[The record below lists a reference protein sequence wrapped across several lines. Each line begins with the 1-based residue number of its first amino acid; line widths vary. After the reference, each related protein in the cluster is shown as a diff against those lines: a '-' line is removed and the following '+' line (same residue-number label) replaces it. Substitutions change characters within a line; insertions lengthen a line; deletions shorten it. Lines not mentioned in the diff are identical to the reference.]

1 MFDPLE
7 SGIGLWPGESRED
20 AIAYE
25 TTCLEMADGWTEPE
39 RQHLPDGFEELPL
52 HVLAVLAAH
61 VDRACLNGH
70 DAVRLMQAE
79 ARLESA
85 FAAGKLASMA
95 EVAHSP
101 SGDADSP
108 VERSP
113 NEIEYAACE
122 IAAGLNLT
130 RQMSQ
135 RLLDEALT
143 LTGRLSRVWERFRS
157 GEIDSVRA
165 RKFVAALGHLSAGV
179 IDQVLDRCLDKASQ
193 LTSGQLGARLN
204 RLALEADPAG
214 VAHSMK
220 EGLEERKVAS
230 SQNPDLTANL
240 SLYNSNPVDV
250 AEAMANLDRI
260 ARDLKTSDETRTL
273 DQLKNDI
280 ALDLLKGTLVAGRS
294 GGSTAIITI
303 PAATLERAAT
313 EPGFLEGLGPVTAEI
328 ARKTV
333 MENVD
338 GRWEFQVTD
347 NGQAVATG
355 TLSRRP
361 TAAQKRRVRAL
372 YPTCVFPG
380 CRQPSYNCDLDHRK
394 PRSKEARLTTTISV
408 RCVVTIT
415 WSDTTRRGCWS
426 DNPTATTSGL
436 ARSGSP
442 TSAAAARPKRIERA
456 RGAVG

>member
-7 SGIGLWPGESRED
+7 TGIGLLPGESHED
-20 AIAYE
+20 VIAYE
-25 TTCLEMADGWTEPE
+25 TTCLASADGWDEPD
-39 RQHLPDGFEELPL
+39 RHLLPAGFEQLPI
-52 HVLAVLAAH
+52 HVLAVLVAH
-61 VDRACLNGH
+61 VDRSRLNGH
-70 DAVRLMQAE
+70 DAVRLMQVE
-79 ARLESA
+79 ARLESS

-101 SGDADSP
+101 VGDAESP

-122 IAAGLNLT
+122 IAAALTLT

-135 RLLDEALT
+135 RLLEEALT
-143 LTGRLSRVWERFRS
+143 LTGPLSRVWARFRA
-157 GEIDSVRA
+157 GDIDSVRV
-165 RKFVAALGHLSAGV
+165 RRFIGVLGHLSSEV
-179 IDQVLDRCLDKASQ
+179 IDQVLDRCLDIASE

-214 VAHSMK
+214 VAHSMQR
-220 EGLEERKVAS
+220 GLEDRKVAS
-230 SQNPDLTANL
+230 SQNPDLTGNL
-240 SLYNSNPVDV
+240 GIYNSNPLDV

-260 ARDLKTSDETRTL
+260 ARDLKTSNEPRSL
-273 DQLKNDI
+273 DQLRSDV
-280 ALDLLKGTLVAGRS
+280 ALDLLKGTVFSGRTI
-294 GGSTAIITI
+294 GAPVIVTI
-303 PAATLERAAT
+303 PAATLERGAA
-313 EPGFLEGLGPVTAEI
+313 EPGFLEGFGPVTAEI

-333 MENVD
+333 VENID

-361 TAAQKRRVRAL
+361 NAAQKRRIRVL

-394 PRSKEARLTTTISV
+394 PVSQGGATHNDNLGPLCRHHHMV
-408 RCVVTIT
+408 RHHSPWLLEREPDGDHVWTSPLGFKYIR
-415 WSDTTRRGCWS
+415 RRGPPEES
-426 DNPTATTSGL
+426 
-436 ARSGSP
+436 
-442 TSAAAARPKRIERA
+442 
-456 RGAVG
+456 

>member
-7 SGIGLWPGESRED
+7 SGIELLPGESRED

-25 TTCLEMADGWTEPE
+25 ITCLEMADGWLEPE
-39 RQHLPDGFEELPL
+39 RHLLPDGFEQLPL
-52 HVLAVLAAH
+52 HVLGVLVAH
-61 VDRACLNGH
+61 IDRSRLNGH
-70 DAVRLMQAE
+70 DAVRLMRVE

-85 FAAGKLASMA
+85 YGAGKLASMA
-95 EVAHSP
+95 EVAYSP
-101 SGDADSP
+101 AGDADSP
-108 VERSP
+108 LERSA

-122 IAAGLNLT
+122 ISAALTLT
-130 RQMSQ
+130 RQTSQ

-143 LTGRLSRVWERFRS
+143 LTGPLSRVLERFRA
-157 GEIDSVRA
+157 GEIDLVRV
-165 RKFVAALGHLSAGV
+165 RKFVGALGHLSAAV
-179 IDQVLDRCLDKASQ
+179 IDQVLDRCLDNASK

-220 EGLEERKVAS
+220 EGLEERKVAP

-240 SLYNSNPVDV
+240 GIYNSNPVDV
-250 AEAMANLDRI
+250 ADAMANLDRI
-260 ARDLKTSDETRTL
+260 ARELKTSDEPRTL
-273 DQLKNDI
+273 DQLKSDI

-294 GGSTAIITI
+294 GGSTVMVTI

-333 MENVD
+333 MENID

-361 TAAQKRRVRAL
+361 TTAQKRRIRAL

-394 PRSKEARLTTTISV
+394 PRSQGGATHNDNLGPLCRHHHMV
-408 RCVVTIT
+408 RHHSPWLLERKPDGDHVWTSPLGFTYIR
-415 WSDTTRRGCWS
+415 RRG
-426 DNPTATTSGL
+426 PPEEG
-436 ARSGSP
+436 
-442 TSAAAARPKRIERA
+442 
-456 RGAVG
+456 